1 MCVKPHLIHIGL
13 PKCASTFLQT
23 VIFPNIKEVDIYINS
38 FTERLPKHMDF
49 IYRLSVNYDSLKD
62 QDGKECQLKNEE
74 LLQASL
80 GTFKVKIS
88 EKRHLI
94 SSEGLVGSVLNPALC
109 ASQLSNYLGQ
119 SAPNSR
125 ILIVVRNQKDWM
137 QSIYKQMFVMRQ
149 GILNS
154 PEFNVI
160 YGDASSDALIKYR
173 ELDWSLIASTYIREF
188 GDKNVFVIPYEL
200 LRQDPNRFLKILRDW
215 AEVDIDVQE
224 GWMNKIVDPNHLS
237 IKKIVKEFQ
246 SIVSLGDTIKNI
258 MRINS
263 LRKKHAEYILGD
275 ETNVVLEELTEANK
289 NLQNFCTV
297 DLKKLGYF

>member
-1 MCVKPHLIHIGL
+1 MCMQPHLIHIGL

-23 VIFPNIKEVDIYINS
+23 MIFPNIKEVDIYVNS
-38 FTERLPKHMDF
+38 FTERLPKYMDF
-49 IYRLSVNYDSLKD
+49 IYSLSVYYDSLKD
-62 QDGKECQLKNEE
+62 KNGKECQLKNEE

-80 GTFKVKIS
+80 DTFKDKIS

-109 ASQLSNYLGQ
+109 ASQLSNFFGR

-137 QSIYKQMFVMRQ
+137 QSVYKQMFVMRQ
-149 GILNS
+149 GILNA
-154 PEFNVI
+154 PGFNAI
-160 YGDASSDALIKYR
+160 YGNASSNALIKYR
-173 ELDWSLIASTYIREF
+173 ELDWSLIASAYSREF

-200 LRQDPNRFLKILRDW
+200 LRQDPNRFLKILKDW
-215 AEVDIDVQE
+215 AQVDIDVQKD
-224 GWMNKIVDPNHLS
+224 WMNKIVDPNHLS
-237 IKKIVKEFQ
+237 IKKIIKEFR
-246 SIVSLGDTIKNI
+246 SKVSPVDTINKI
-258 MRINS
+258 IRINS
-263 LRKKHAEYILGD
+263 LGKKHIDYILGD
-275 ETNVVLEELTEANK
+275 ETNVVFQELTEVNK